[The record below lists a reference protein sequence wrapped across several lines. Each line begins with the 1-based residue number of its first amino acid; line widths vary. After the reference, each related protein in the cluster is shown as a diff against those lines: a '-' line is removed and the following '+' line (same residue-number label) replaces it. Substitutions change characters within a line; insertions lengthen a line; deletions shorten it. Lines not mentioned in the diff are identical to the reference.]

1 MINNEPNTNDFLL
14 FEGFIAYLKRQGFVV
29 GIDTHLRLQHLL
41 NQIGGDYGKSQLKHL
56 LSPIFV
62 TNPKQQA
69 LFYQAFDHYFDQFEN
84 VSFSPNT
91 GEKPSNE
98 QQKPPSPPDILP
110 QKRKYWLIGLLT
122 FALVVGAIGFF
133 QQWELSEW
141 QKEYS
146 DKLKEVIA
154 INDQKPP
161 DSSSVSLPL
170 NGNTSN
176 TDNNNPNAIKLNKTG
191 KISLQLKPSIKEDI
205 FDLKAK
211 WYERLGWWLQLLKWA
226 VLAGIF
232 IGFVVY
238 QVYRRHKKQA
248 LLERERYQAP
258 PDYWNPLQVADTPKK
273 LYRSTSFYR
282 TAKEM
287 RVRVKGD
294 YQVLNIDKSIT
305 ATLESGGYLNF
316 KYDNST
322 RPVEYLVLIEE
333 QTPKDHQARFFDRLT
348 EELAQQD
355 VYIERYFYQ
364 NDPRHCWKV
373 EYQVETNLQELAISF
388 PNHQLLIMGDGASFL
403 DPLNERILAWTKQF
417 SAWQIRSLITPKPT
431 DGWGYTEI
439 QLSKVFH
446 VSHFLNTSVLNE
458 QLNSASIFR
467 LLANKSKLASEKGG
481 IIHYS
486 EKNIRKQLEQSIEDS
501 LPPMESL
508 ENVTALRAYF
518 APKTYQLLC
527 ACAVYP
533 ELHWDFTLHLA
544 KEILPHSS
552 TEQGTLFEELSPNDT
567 FNLFVLARLPWFR
580 EGYIPDETRTALI
593 ADLDPAI
600 EQLTRQAIVQLLKQN
615 PPPHNSYAYDEYAMN
630 LAVNEWELAEGKIDK
645 KKRAQALAELMD
657 RDRLL
662 QFVRIKYQHSI
673 DKIKTAFAMPELMR
687 ENLFQNGIPLLGF
700 KNYVSAAIVF
710 LLLALIGGLVNVPES
725 ESLAELNGNY
735 FYLFSKRD
743 TARFY
748 HFKSQ
753 LEEDPVV
760 KQAFLDTALAIDT
773 LYTKAHYNLALN
785 YHDALVGDN
794 SEADSL
800 LLGRAI
806 RGFSKTSKIYDIV
819 EDSLLMVLEGDIE
832 LLQFGVGDT
841 SFATAGSDHIVRLY
855 NLEGE
860 LLEEYR
866 GHTDKVTS
874 VNFSE
879 HYPWIITSSLD
890 GSVRIWDLKGAELYV
905 YAQPYQFYNYA
916 SFVPNSPNRI
926 LVTYMGEERNLE
938 LSTLAELEIVAESN
952 GTYSFGSKKDIS
964 YIPIGVKNPDFSKD
978 GQSILYPA
986 KNQIV
991 WKKLATG
998 EQVQD
1003 FNLNTTAIGGFFALN
1018 ELLQITLEEE
1028 GELVIHDEKGAMH
1041 TAQLNFTPF
1050 AVGLSKNQK
1059 YLFIADKQTGEIKI
1073 FQPKLTW
1080 NGIENWGL
1088 VKKALQNDPTLK
1100 TQNNASNSP
1109 PTSNSLPFKA
1119 VNYDFRFLNH
1129 TIGAYTNSPKKV
1141 AFSPSGQYTLFA
1153 QGRELLLSKADFQSI
1168 AYALYNLGVIQY
1180 RQQNYSKAA
1189 NLFGQ
1194 AHAHNQFDPSI
1205 LYARAISN
1213 LYMDSL
1219 ELGLKDVATVMKLD
1233 SQYFQFNLAI
1243 LPLLQDLYLKT
1254 EGTLQ
1259 EEVLKTLEDLGI
1271 DIVELQEMAIQQLFK
1286 QRFGEQW
1293 KGVYLLSTKFDNDK
1307 KWRSFDRLIIGA
1319 DGTVR
1324 FHQDTIQNITYLPE
1338 TADLMGF
1345 LQWSAVNGNKSEA
1358 TFQLRRSRYGNY
1370 KKTEWELNQK
1380 NINVFNF
1387 FEFQN
1392 QLLDQQFEGLRGNV
1406 LRGNMV
1412 LEEETKRQVRGW
1424 TFDATPTLLQSF
1436 YKEDTPAPN
1445 FNTHDFSYIS
1455 EPNQYGLM
1463 RIQNEKGLWGLMN
1476 TKEQILIPPYYEGIG
1491 LFSEGLAGVQKDRK
1505 IGFINPEG
1513 ERVIKLQYDE
1523 VTLFKNGIA
1532 TVKVNDKTFEIDKKG
1547 NRLEE
1552 LKVQQTAESTSNPTP
1567 KPPLIPEQQTSV
1579 PEIGQ
1584 FEQVDA
1590 PQDTRQKLL
1599 APSGMVY
1606 VEGGTFQMGSN
1617 DGEDNERPI
1626 REVSLSNYYI
1636 DKHEVTNAQYAD
1648 FLHNYGSDVVQEKQF
1663 YGQKMIAESE
1673 WGLSLQKGKWTVR
1686 KGYENHPVIGV
1697 TWYGANEYARFYNK
1711 RLPTEAEWEYA
1722 AIGGQESRN
1731 FDYSGSNDIN
1741 SVAWYEG
1748 NSKGQ
1753 IHKVMTKRPNE
1764 LGIYDMGGNVQEWC
1778 SDFYGN
1784 YYASKGVTNNPR
1796 GSSKGSSKVVRGGS
1810 WYLAARVARSTSRNV
1825 SRPTSHKNYLGFRC
1839 VKDFI
1844 GKGTY

>member
-1 MINNEPNTNDFLL
+1 MTNNESNKNDFLL

-41 NQIGGDYGKSQLKHL
+41 NKIGGDYSKSELKHL

-62 TNPKQQA
+62 TNPKQQT
-69 LFYQAFDHYFDQFEN
+69 LFYQAFDHYFNQFEN
-84 VSFSPNT
+84 IPLSSNT
-91 GEKPSNE
+91 DENPSN
-98 QQKPPSPPDILP
+98 QQQNTPPPSPPDILP

-122 FALVVGAIGFF
+122 FALVVVAIGFL
-133 QQWELSEW
+133 QQWELNEW
-141 QKEYS
+141 QQEYS
-146 DKLKEVIA
+146 DRIREVIA
-154 INDQKPP
+154 INEQGTP
-161 DSSSVSLPL
+161 DSNSVSLLPD
-170 NGNTSN
+170 NTSN
-176 TDNNNPNAIKLNKTG
+176 SSNDSNAIELDKTG
-191 KISLQLKPSIKEDI
+191 KISLQLKPPIKEDI
-205 FDLKAK
+205 ANLKAK

-226 VLAGIF
+226 ILAGIF

-248 LLERERYQAP
+248 LLQRERYQAP
-258 PDYWNPLQVADTPKK
+258 PDYWNPLQVVDTPKK

-373 EYQVETNLQELAISF
+373 EYQVETNLQELAVTF
-388 PNHQLLIMGDGASFL
+388 PNHQLLIMGDGESFL
-403 DPLNERILAWTKQF
+403 DPLNERILAWTEQF
-417 SAWQIRSLITPKPT
+417 SAWKIRSLITAKPT
-431 DGWGYTEI
+431 TDWGYTEI

-446 VSHFLNTSVLNE
+446 VSHFLNTAVLNE
-458 QLNSASIFR
+458 QLNSASVFR
-467 LLANKSKLASEKGG
+467 LLASESKLASEKGG
-481 IIHYS
+481 TIHYS
-486 EKNIRKQLEQSIEDS
+486 EKNIRKQLEHHLADS
-501 LPPMESL
+501 LPPIESL
-508 ENVTALRAYF
+508 NDVAALRQYF
-518 APKTYQLLC
+518 DPKTYQLLC

-544 KEILPHSS
+544 KKTLPNSS
-552 TEQGTLFEELSPNDT
+552 AEQGTLFEELSPNDT

-580 EGYIPDETRTALI
+580 EGYIPDDTRTALI
-593 ADLDPAI
+593 KDLDPAI
-600 EQLTRQAIVQLLKQN
+600 EQLTRQAIIQLLKQN

-662 QFVRIKYQHSI
+662 QFVRIKYQYSL
-673 DKIKTAFAMPELMR
+673 DKIKNAFAVPELVR

-710 LLLALIGGLVNVPES
+710 LLLALIGGLVDIPES
-725 ESLAELNGNY
+725 ESLVELDGDY
-735 FYLFSKRD
+735 FYLYSKRD

-748 HFKSQ
+748 HFKAQ
-753 LEEDPVV
+753 LEEDPVIQ
-760 KQAFLDTALAIDT
+760 QAFLDTALAIDT
-773 LYTKAHYNLALN
+773 LYAKAHYNLALT
-785 YHDALVGDN
+785 YHDALVGDG

-806 RGFSKTSKIYDIV
+806 GGFSKTSKVYDIV
-819 EDSLLMVLEGDIE
+819 EDGLLMTLEEDIE
-832 LLQFGVGDT
+832 LLQFGIGDT
-841 SFATAGSDHIVRLY
+841 CFATVGSDYIIRLY

-860 LLEEYR
+860 LLEEFV
-866 GHTDKVTS
+866 GHRDKVTS

-879 HYPWIITSSLD
+879 YYSWIITSSLD
-890 GSVRIWDLKGAELYV
+890 GSVRIWDLDGTELYV
-905 YAQPYQFYNYA
+905 YSQPYQFYTYA
-916 SFVPNSPNRI
+916 CFVPNSPNRI
-926 LVTYMGEERNLE
+926 LVTYMGEEGNLE
-938 LSTLAELEIVAESN
+938 LSTLAELEIAEAANAS
-952 GTYSFGSKKDIS
+952 YSFGGKKDIS
-964 YIPIGVKNPDFSKD
+964 YISIGVKYPDFSKD
-978 GQSILYPA
+978 GQDVLYPA

-1003 FNLNTTAIGGFFALN
+1003 FNLSTTAIGGFFALDD
-1018 ELLQITLEEE
+1018 LLQITLEDE
-1028 GELVIHDEKGAMH
+1028 GGLVIHDEKGAMH
-1041 TAQLNFTPF
+1041 TTQLDFTPF
-1050 AVGLSKNQK
+1050 VVGLSDNQK
-1059 YLFIADKQTGEIKI
+1059 YLFIGDKKTGEIKV
-1073 FQPKLTW
+1073 FRPKLTW

-1088 VKKALQNDPTLK
+1088 VKKALQNDPILRE
-1100 TQNNASNSP
+1100 QSISSNSP
-1109 PTSNSLPFKA
+1109 TSSNSSPSEA
-1119 VNYDFRFLNH
+1119 VEYDFRFLNH
-1129 TIGAYTNSPKKV
+1129 TLGAYTNSVNKV

-1153 QGRELLLSKADFQSI
+1153 QERDLLLSKADFQSI

-1180 RQQNYSKAA
+1180 QQQNYAQAA

-1194 AHAHNQFDPSI
+1194 AHAHSQFDPSI

-1243 LPLLQDLYLKT
+1243 LPLLQDLYLKS
-1254 EGTLQ
+1254 EGALQ
-1259 EEVLKTLEDLGI
+1259 EEVLKTLESLGI
-1271 DIVELQEMAIQQLFK
+1271 DIVELQEMAMQQRFK
-1286 QRFGEQW
+1286 QRFGEEW

-1324 FHQDTIQNITYLPE
+1324 FHQDTLQNITYLP
-1338 TADLMGF
+1338 TTVDYMGF
-1345 LQWSAVNGNKSEA
+1345 LQWTATNSNKSEA
-1358 TFQLRRSRYGNY
+1358 TFQLRRSRYGDY
-1370 KKTEWELNQK
+1370 KKVEWELNRK
-1380 NINVFNF
+1380 SINTFNF

-1392 QLLDQQFEGLRGNV
+1392 QLLDQQFEGLRGKV

-1424 TFDATPTLLQSF
+1424 TFDSTPSLLQSF
-1436 YKEDTPAPN
+1436 YDDDTPAPN
-1445 FNTHDFSYIS
+1445 FNTHDFAYIS

-1463 RIQNEKGLWGLMN
+1463 RIQNEKGLWGLM
-1476 TKEQILIPPYYEGIG
+1476 TLKEQILIPPYYKGIG
-1491 LFSEGLAGVQKDRK
+1491 IFSDGLAGVQKDQK

-1513 ERVIKLQYDE
+1513 EVVIKLQYDE
-1523 VTLFKNGIA
+1523 VTLFKNGRA
-1532 TVKVNDKTFEIDKKG
+1532 TVKVDGKTFEIDKRG
-1547 NRLEE
+1547 NKLEE
-1552 LKVQQTAESTSNPTP
+1552 LVVQKPAKPTSNTP
-1567 KPPLIPEQQTSV
+1567 LTPNEQKSL

-1599 APSGMVY
+1599 APAGMVY

-1617 DGEDNERPI
+1617 DGEDDERP
-1626 REVSLSNYYI
+1626 VHKVLLNSYYI
-1636 DKHEVTNAQYAD
+1636 DKHEVTNAQYAE
-1648 FLHNYGSDVVQEKQF
+1648 FLNSYGSDVVQDKQY
-1663 YGQKMIAESE
+1663 YGEQMVYENQ
-1673 WGLSLQKGKWTVR
+1673 WGLSLQKGRWSVR
-1686 KGYENHPVIGV
+1686 KGYENHPIIDV

-1711 RLPTEAEWEYA
+1711 RLPTEAEWEYT

-1741 SVAWYEG
+1741 SVAWY
-1748 NSKGQ
+1748 NSNARNQ
-1753 IHKVMTKRPNE
+1753 THKVMTKRPNE
-1764 LGIYDMGGNVQEWC
+1764 LGIFDMSGNVREWC
-1778 SDFYGN
+1778 ADFYN
-1784 YYASKGVTNNPR
+1784 SYYSSKGVITNPT
-1796 GSSKGSSKVVRGGS
+1796 GPKGGNARVIRGGS
-1810 WYLAARVARSTSRNV
+1810 WQLEASSSRSANRSVNP
-1825 SRPTSHKNYLGFRC
+1825 PTSYKNYIGFRC
-1839 VKDFI
+1839 VKGFNS
-1844 GKGTY
+1844 KKRY